1 MILFLFV
8 GNNCNVFAVKM
19 YYRKDKPMS
28 ATSAFYDGKLP
39 SSSFGCFRLFLSF
52 IYIYFALRIKKN

>member
-28 ATSAFYDGKLP
+28 ATSAFTTVNYLHQALVA
-39 SSSFGCFRLFLSF
+39 FACLYHLF
-52 IYIYFALRIKKN
+52 IYTLLSE